1 MQCQTD
7 TLNSFRLILMDAQS
21 QGLSL
26 HTIRSAV
33 LAWKSSTFI
42 RMLLLSHPN
51 ISLSTSKLSSVYPF
65 LPRVSLTFYVPSSL
79 SPFHSLPP
87 YPHLFLLVCSG
98 CFLFSLLFFHA
109 RCLIKQLQE
118 VKVWLSLSPP
128 SLSLLPFASLCLFC
142 FFFSFPASPSLFSFF
157 VSLARCLRVQAQQRL
172 KEAPQQKVWV
182 YTNKNER
189 KRECACEPHSPSLP
203 VSAIRVSVA
212 E

>member
-7 TLNSFRLILMDAQS
+7 TLNSFRPILMDAQS

-128 SLSLLPFASLCLFC
+128 LSLSAPICLFVPLLLLFFFPSFSVIVFFLCLSC
-142 FFFSFPASPSLFSFF
+142 SLSARTSSAETERSPTTES
-157 VSLARCLRVQAQQRL
+157 VG
-172 KEAPQQKVWV
+172 V
-182 YTNKNER
+182 YEQ
-189 KRECACEPHSPSLP
+189 E
-203 VSAIRVSVA
+203 
-212 E
+212 

>member
-1 MQCQTD
+1 MFMQCQTD
-7 TLNSFRLILMDAQS
+7 TLNSFRPILMDAQS

-98 CFLFSLLFFHA
+98 CFLFSLLFFMHDVS
-109 RCLIKQLQE
+109 LNNFK
-118 VKVWLSLSPP
+118 KSKFGFLSLPP
-128 SLSLLPFASLCLFC
+128 LSLCSHLPLCASSSSFFLSQLLRHCFLSLSLL
-142 FFFSFPASPSLFSFF
+142 
-157 VSLARCLRVQAQQRL
+157 LAVCVCKLSRD
-172 KEAPQQKVWV
+172 
-182 YTNKNER
+182 
-189 KRECACEPHSPSLP
+189 
-203 VSAIRVSVA
+203 
-212 E
+212 

>member
-7 TLNSFRLILMDAQS
+7 TLNSFRPILMDAQS

-98 CFLFSLLFFHA
+98 CFLFSLLFFMHDVS
-109 RCLIKQLQE
+109 LNNFKKSKFGFLSLP
-118 VKVWLSLSPP
+118 LSLSAPICLFVP
-128 SLSLLPFASLCLFC
+128 LLLLFFFPSFSVIVFFLCLSCSLSACTS
-142 FFFSFPASPSLFSFF
+142 SAETERSPTTES
-157 VSLARCLRVQAQQRL
+157 VG
-172 KEAPQQKVWV
+172 V
-182 YTNKNER
+182 YEQ
-189 KRECACEPHSPSLP
+189 E
-203 VSAIRVSVA
+203 
-212 E
+212 

>member
-7 TLNSFRLILMDAQS
+7 TLNSFRPILMDAQS

-128 SLSLLPFASLCLFC
+128 SLSLLPFASLCLF

>member
-1 MQCQTD
+1 
-7 TLNSFRLILMDAQS
+7 MDAQS

-33 LAWKSSTFI
+33 LAWKSGTFI
-42 RMLLLSHPN
+42 RMLLFSHPN
-51 ISLSTSKLSSVYPF
+51 ISLSPSKLSSVYPF

-79 SPFHSLPP
+79 SPFHSLPHH
-87 YPHLFLLVCSG
+87 PHLFLLVCSG

-118 VKVWLSLSPP
+118 VKVWLSLSLC
-128 SLSLLPFASLCLFC
+128 SHLPLCASSS
-142 FFFSFPASPSLFSFF
+142 FFSSFPASPSLFSFF
-157 VSLARCLRVQAQQRL
+157 VSLARCLRVHAQQRL